1 MTASRSGTAP
11 WCGGASPPTSPPA
24 RSAETTRC
32 SMGSPRPG
40 KSSRSGRRRSCC
52 ARGTAARSSSPPR
65 RSERPD
71 LAAGQLM
78 SRHGVPPPTHRRDDV
93 SDERQTCRGRGE
105 DRPVRA
111 AGAVRRVD
119 CGGDLLV
126 SGTVYGIA
134 GGSVEDLGTDAAK
147 AGRAG
152 EESTGRVLDRIAA
165 ESQRDVWHDL
175 HLPARGI
182 VANID
187 HIVTG
192 GTVALIIDAKR
203 WRPGLYWTLDGTSF
217 RWLAKVEHADR
228 STMSM
233 IQQRIA
239 AHIPRALVR
248 R

>member
-1 MTASRSGTAP
+1 
-11 WCGGASPPTSPPA
+11 
-24 RSAETTRC
+24 
-32 SMGSPRPG
+32 
-40 KSSRSGRRRSCC
+40 
-52 ARGTAARSSSPPR
+52 
-65 RSERPD
+65 
-71 LAAGQLM
+71 
-78 SRHGVPPPTHRRDDV
+78 
-93 SDERQTCRGRGE
+93 
-105 DRPVRA
+105 
-111 AGAVRRVD
+111 
-119 CGGDLLV
+119 V

-175 HLPARGI
+175 DIPARGI

-248 R
+248 RPVVSIEASRDGWLSVAFLHIPGADAIPARALPRRVRSRVPDEPTDPDLIAALYPLLRSNDED

>member
-1 MTASRSGTAP
+1 
-11 WCGGASPPTSPPA
+11 
-24 RSAETTRC
+24 
-32 SMGSPRPG
+32 
-40 KSSRSGRRRSCC
+40 
-52 ARGTAARSSSPPR
+52 
-65 RSERPD
+65 
-71 LAAGQLM
+71 
-78 SRHGVPPPTHRRDDV
+78 
-93 SDERQTCRGRGE
+93 
-105 DRPVRA
+105 
-111 AGAVRRVD
+111 
-119 CGGDLLV
+119 V
-126 SGTVYGIA
+126 SGTVYGTA

-147 AGRAG
+147 YGRAG
-152 EESTGRVLDRIAA
+152 EESTGRVLDRITA

-175 HLPARGI
+175 DVPARGI

-228 STMSM
+228 STMPM

-248 R
+248 RPVVSIEASRDGWLSVAFLHIPGADAIRAQALPRRVRSRVPDEPTDPDLIAALYPLLRSNDED